1 MDDLAFRDA
10 VVAAIPRLRRLAY
23 RVACPETDP
32 DDLVQDTLERA
43 WRSRGRFRA
52 DATVTTWLHRILV
65 NRAADLCHRSH
76 VALPIDADTI
86 ESLMDFEVD
95 DVDTLLAR
103 AADIAQL
110 RAALSRLPTD
120 ERMVLALHD
129 GEEWTARRV
138 GEVCGLS
145 TAAVHKRLQRARVRL
160 SRELVGVQGRAR
172 RPSPR
177 CRQVRA
183 HASDYVDGRLDD
195 DHKRQVEEHIR
206 GCALCPSLVQAL
218 VGLRAVLEHT
228 PGASEPPEDV
238 LRRLRALLATKD
250 R

>member
-10 VVAAIPRLRRLAY
+10 VVAAVPRLRRLAHL
-23 RVACPETDP
+23 VAGAETDP

-43 WRSRGRFRA
+43 WRARDRFRA

-65 NRAADLCHRSH
+65 NRAADLCRRPR
-76 VALPIDADTI
+76 VVVTPLDADTL

-95 DVDTLLAR
+95 DVDSLLAR
-103 AADIAQL
+103 AADIAEL
-110 RAALSRLPTD
+110 RAALSRLPAA

-129 GEEWTARRV
+129 GEGWTARRV

-145 TAAVHKRLQRARVRL
+145 TAAVHKRLQRARIRL
-160 SRELVGVQGRAR
+160 ARELLGVEERAR
-172 RPSPR
+172 RPSPQ

-183 HASDYVDGRLDD
+183 GAVDYVDGRLDD
-195 DHKRQVEEHIR
+195 HHKRQIEEHIR

-218 VGLRAVLEHT
+218 IGLRAALELA
-228 PGASEPPEDV
+228 PGAPEPPEDV
-238 LRRLRALLATKD
+238 LHGLRRL
-250 R
+250 